1 MEDMFMSIIR
11 FNRPHVLSDVF
22 QNFFDNDSVDFFNRR
37 GLDPAANILEHP
49 DSFELDLAAPGLKK
63 DDFKIHLENNV
74 LTISSEVKD
83 EKEEEEKN
91 YTRKEF
97 HYSSFSRSF
106 TLPRSVDLEK
116 IKADYENGIL
126 KVMLPKKDDARVDI
140 KKEIKI
146 S

>member
-1 MEDMFMSIIR
+1 MSIIR
-11 FNRPHVLSDVF
+11 FSRPNALADVF
-22 QNFFDNDSVDFFNRR
+22 QNFFDNDYVDLFNRK
-37 GLDPAANILEHP
+37 GMDPLANILEHP

-63 DDFKIHLENNV
+63 DDFKIHLEQNV
-74 LTISSEVKD
+74 LTISSEKTD
-83 EKEEEEKN
+83 EKEEETKN

-106 TLPRSVDLEK
+106 TLPRTVDLDK
-116 IKADYENGIL
+116 IKADYDNGVL
-126 KVMLPKKDDARVDI
+126 KVMLPKKEDARVDI

>member
-1 MEDMFMSIIR
+1 
-11 FNRPHVLSDVF
+11 LSDVF
-22 QNFFDNDSVDFFNRR
+22 QNFFDPDFIDHFSRK
-37 GLDPAANILEHP
+37 GMDPLANILEHP
-49 DSFELDLAAPGLKK
+49 DSFELELAAPGLKK
-63 DDFKIHLENNV
+63 DDFKIHLENNI

-97 HYSSFSRSF
+97 HYNSFSRSF
-106 TLPRSVDLEK
+106 TLPRIVELDK
-116 IKADYENGIL
+116 IKADYENGVL
-126 KVMLPKKDDARVDI
+126 KVMLPKREDARLDI

>member
-1 MEDMFMSIIR
+1 MSIIR
-11 FNRPHVLSDVF
+11 FSRPNALADVF
-22 QNFFDNDSVDFFNRR
+22 QNFFDNDYVDFFNRK
-37 GLDPAANILEHP
+37 GMDPLANILEHP

-74 LTISSEVKD
+74 LTISSEISD
-83 EKEEEEKN
+83 EKEEETKN

-106 TLPRSVDLEK
+106 TLPRTIDLDK
-116 IKADYENGIL
+116 IKADYDSGVL
-126 KVMLPKKDDARVDI
+126 KVMLPKKEDARMDI

>member
-1 MEDMFMSIIR
+1 MSIIR
-11 FNRPHVLSDVF
+11 FNRPNTLSDVF
-22 QNFFDNDSVDFFNRR
+22 QNFFDNDFVDLFNRK

-74 LTISSEVKD
+74 LTISSEVQD
-83 EKEEEEKN
+83 EKEEEAKN

-106 TLPRSVDLEK
+106 TLPRIVELDK

-126 KVMLPKKDDARVDI
+126 KVMLPKKDEARLDI

>member
-1 MEDMFMSIIR
+1 MSIIR
-11 FNRPHVLSDVF
+11 FNRPNALSDVF
-22 QNFFDNDSVDFFNRR
+22 QNFFDNDFVDMFNRK
-37 GLDPAANILEHP
+37 GMDPAANILEHP

-83 EKEEEEKN
+83 EVEEESKN

-106 TLPRSVDLEK
+106 TLPRTVDLEK

-126 KVMLPKKDDARVDI
+126 KVMLPKKEDARVDI

>member
-1 MEDMFMSIIR
+1 MSIIR
-11 FNRPHVLSDVF
+11 FNRPNALADAF
-22 QNFFDNDSVDFFNRR
+22 QNFFDNDFVDFFNRK
-37 GLDPAANILEHP
+37 GMDPLANILEHP

-74 LTISSEVKD
+74 LTISSEVRD

-106 TLPRSVDLEK
+106 TLPRTVDLDN

-126 KVMLPKKDDARVDI
+126 KVMLPKKEDARLDI

>member
-1 MEDMFMSIIR
+1 MSIIR
-11 FNRPHVLSDVF
+11 FNRPNALADVF
-22 QNFFDNDSVDFFNRR
+22 QNFFDNDFVDFFNRK

-49 DSFELDLAAPGLKK
+49 ESFELNLAAPGLKK
-63 DDFKIHLENNV
+63 DDFKIHLENNI
-74 LTISSEVKD
+74 LTISSEVMD
-83 EKEEEEKN
+83 EKEEELKN

-116 IKADYENGIL
+116 IKADYESGIL
-126 KVMLPKKDDARVDI
+126 KVILPKKEDARVDI

>member
-1 MEDMFMSIIR
+1 MSIIR
-11 FNRPHVLSDVF
+11 FNRPNALSDVF
-22 QNFFDNDSVDFFNRR
+22 QNFFDNDFVDLFNRR
-37 GLDPAANILEHP
+37 GMDPAANILEHP
-49 DSFELDLAAPGLKK
+49 DSFELNLAAPGLKK

-83 EKEEEEKN
+83 EAEEESKN

-106 TLPRSVDLEK
+106 TLPRTVDLEK

-126 KVMLPKKDDARVDI
+126 KVMLPKKEDARVDI

>member
-1 MEDMFMSIIR
+1 MSIIR
-11 FNRPHVLSDVF
+11 FNRPNALADVF
-22 QNFFDNDSVDFFNRR
+22 QNFFDNDYVDFFNRK
-37 GLDPAANILEHP
+37 GMDPLANILEHP

-74 LTISSEVKD
+74 LTISSEVMD
-83 EKEEEEKN
+83 EKEEETKN

-106 TLPRSVDLEK
+106 TLPRTVDLDK
-116 IKADYENGIL
+116 IKADYESGIL
-126 KVMLPKKDDARVDI
+126 KVMLPKKEDARVDI

>member
-1 MEDMFMSIIR
+1 MEDYIMSIIR
-11 FNRPHVLSDVF
+11 FNRPNALSDVF
-22 QNFFDNDSVDFFNRR
+22 QNFFDNDFVDMFNRK
-37 GLDPAANILEHP
+37 GMDPAANILEHP

-83 EKEEEEKN
+83 EVEEESKN

-106 TLPRSVDLEK
+106 TLPRTVDLEK
-116 IKADYENGIL
+116 IKADYENGVL
-126 KVMLPKKDDARVDI
+126 KVMLPKKEDARVDI

>member
-1 MEDMFMSIIR
+1 MSIIR
-11 FNRPHVLSDVF
+11 FNRPNALADVF
-22 QNFFDNDSVDFFNRR
+22 QNFFENDYIDFFNRK
-37 GLDPAANILEHP
+37 GMDPLANILEHP

-74 LTISSEVKD
+74 LTISSEISD
-83 EKEEEEKN
+83 EKEEETKN

-106 TLPRSVDLEK
+106 TLPRSVDLER
-116 IKADYENGIL
+116 IKADYDSGVL
-126 KVMLPKKDDARVDI
+126 KVMLPKKEDARVDI

>member
-1 MEDMFMSIIR
+1 MSIIR
-11 FNRPHVLSDVF
+11 FNRPNAISDAF
-22 QNFFDNDSVDFFNRR
+22 QNFFDNDFVDFFNRK
-37 GLDPAANILEHP
+37 GMDPLANILEHA
-49 DSFELDLAAPGLKK
+49 DAFELDLAAPGLKK

-74 LTISSEVKD
+74 LTISSEIRD

-106 TLPRSVDLEK
+106 TLPRTVDLDM

-126 KVMLPKKDDARVDI
+126 KVMLPKKDDARLDI

>member
-1 MEDMFMSIIR
+1 MSIIR
-11 FNRPHVLSDVF
+11 FNRPNALSDVF
-22 QNFFDNDSVDFFNRR
+22 QNFFDNDFVDMFNRK
-37 GLDPAANILEHP
+37 GMDPAANILEHP

-83 EKEEEEKN
+83 EVEEESKN

-106 TLPRSVDLEK
+106 TLPRTVDLEK
-116 IKADYENGIL
+116 IKADYENGVL
-126 KVMLPKKDDARVDI
+126 KVMLPKKEDARVDI

>member
-1 MEDMFMSIIR
+1 MSIIR
-11 FNRPHVLSDVF
+11 FNRPNALADVF
-22 QNFFDNDSVDFFNRR
+22 QNFFENDYVDFFNRK
-37 GLDPAANILEHP
+37 GMDPLANILEHP

-74 LTISSEVKD
+74 LTISSEISD
-83 EKEEEEKN
+83 EKEEETKN

-106 TLPRSVDLEK
+106 TLPRSVDLDK
-116 IKADYENGIL
+116 IKADYDSGVL
-126 KVMLPKKDDARVDI
+126 KVMLPKKDEARVDI

-146 S
+146 T

>member
-1 MEDMFMSIIR
+1 MSIIR
-11 FNRPHVLSDVF
+11 FHRPNAIADVF
-22 QNFFDNDSVDFFNRR
+22 QNFFDNDYVDFFNRK
-37 GLDPAANILEHP
+37 GMDPLANILEYP
-49 DSFELDLAAPGLKK
+49 DSFELELAAPGLKK

-74 LTISSEVKD
+74 LTISSEVRD

-106 TLPRSVDLEK
+106 TLPRTVDLDN

-126 KVMLPKKDDARVDI
+126 KVMLPKKEDARLDI

>member
-1 MEDMFMSIIR
+1 MSIIR
-11 FNRPHVLSDVF
+11 FNRPNALADAF
-22 QNFFDNDSVDFFNRR
+22 QNFFDNDVVDFFNRK
-37 GLDPAANILEHP
+37 GMDPAANILEHP

-74 LTISSEVKD
+74 LTISSEVMD
-83 EKEEEEKN
+83 AKEEEEKN

-106 TLPRSVDLEK
+106 TLPRTVDLEK
-116 IKADYENGIL
+116 IKADYDSGIL
-126 KVMLPKKDDARVDI
+126 KVMLPKKEDARLDI

-146 S
+146 T

>member
-1 MEDMFMSIIR
+1 MSIIR
-11 FNRPHVLSDVF
+11 FNRPNALSDVF
-22 QNFFDNDSVDFFNRR
+22 QNFFDPDFLDHFNRK
-37 GLDPAANILEHP
+37 GMDPLANILEHP
-49 DSFELDLAAPGLKK
+49 DSFELELAAPGLKK
-63 DDFKIHLENNV
+63 EDFKIHLENNI
-74 LTISSEVKD
+74 LTISSEVID

-106 TLPRSVDLEK
+106 TLPRTVELDK
-116 IKADYENGIL
+116 IKADYENGVL
-126 KVMLPKKDDARVDI
+126 KVMLPKKEDARLDI

>member
-1 MEDMFMSIIR
+1 M
-11 FNRPHVLSDVF
+11 
-22 QNFFDNDSVDFFNRR
+22 
-37 GLDPAANILEHP
+37 DPLANILEHP

-74 LTISSEVKD
+74 LTISSEIRD
-83 EKEEEEKN
+83 EEEEETKN

-116 IKADYENGIL
+116 IRADYESGIL
-126 KVMLPKKDDARVDI
+126 KVMLPKKEDARVDV